1 MSKRSLD
8 EAIVAVTRGE
18 PLPLEDRTRLDAA
31 LDRDDAARRSLAEQQ
46 ALGAELAALR
56 RALDALPVPDDE
68 RALAAAFRHAHLRSR
83 EQSRRRRRYAGAAA
97 AISLA
102 LAATLWLPR
111 SARVPAPAA
120 ELGSAAATPL
130 EPPPAAAF
138 RTLPYGPGVMLG
150 GSYSVVRVRL
160 PLSALTAGFAG
171 GGQTVEA
178 DVLVGEDG
186 LVSAI
191 RFDRNDIV
199 YVSTNQ

>member
-8 EAIVAVTRGE
+8 EAIVAAARDE
-18 PLPLEDRTRLDAA
+18 PLPLEERERLHAA
-31 LDRDDAARRSLAEQQ
+31 LDRDAAARQSLAEQQ
-46 ALGAELAALR
+46 ALGADLVALR
-56 RALDALPVPDDE
+56 GALDALPVPDDG
-68 RALAAAFRHAHLRSR
+68 RALTAAFRHAHVQSR
-83 EQSRRRRRYAGAAA
+83 ERSRRRRRYAAAA
-97 AISLA
+97 AAVA
-102 LAATLWLPR
+102 LAFAAALCLPR
-111 SARVPAPAA
+111 FARAPAPAA
-120 ELGSAAATPL
+120 EQARVAATPL
-130 EPPPAAAF
+130 EPPAAAF
-138 RTLPYGPGVMLG
+138 RALPYGPGVTLG

-160 PLSALTAGFAG
+160 PLSALTAGFAA